1 VDIWVPSSS
10 EGYPNLD
17 PTGATAPEPTVLGSG
32 SKPEGGR
39 GRLVFAG
46 SASVGAQIV
55 AGGGG
60 AQPPPTGGGASVV
73 PLSSEEIYHLSLFG
87 SYSEKFSF
95 TYGCGLP
102 GRVFESAVPA
112 WEQFITN
119 APSHLFERR
128 GGALQFGIKTA
139 VGLPIRSPNVGR
151 VVLVLYSRHN
161 REKDDMLVAQ
171 MVRDFQI
178 LCPAPRWK
186 LMVDMGNNTAPPQ
199 RPQQAQQERGGLAA
213 AMAGLSE
220 RNVQLSDLISLRKF
234 RALHVGC
241 FFFTP

>member
-1 VDIWVPSSS
+1 M
-10 EGYPNLD
+10 
-17 PTGATAPEPTVLGSG
+17 
-32 SKPEGGR
+32 
-39 GRLVFAG
+39 
-46 SASVGAQIV
+46 QIV
-55 AGGGG
+55 GGDDHRRGPGEGGGG
-60 AQPPPTGGGASVV
+60 AIV

-128 GGALQFGIKTA
+128 GGAIQFGLKTA

-171 MVRDFQI
+171 MVRDFQS

-186 LMVDMGNNTAPPQ
+186 LMVDMGNDTAPLR
-199 RPQQAQQERGGLAA
+199 RPQQARGGLAA

-220 RNVQLSDLISLRKF
+220 RNVQSSDLISLRKF
-234 RALHVGC
+234 RSLHVAVT
-241 FFFTP
+241 FARKE